1 MKVLKFVEGRYE
13 AADTRVMSDC
23 REEVLKTY
31 QNRGYQCV
39 HGEGEGEGVI
49 LVKPAKISAVLQ
61 GDKLMTICINK
72 QVCQLYKENKISEE
86 LYELFLMDAERDKI
100 KFNLSEDG
108 RINLA
113 I

>member
-39 HGEGEGEGVI
+39 QGEGEGVV
-49 LVKPAKISAVLQ
+49 LVKPAKISAVVQ

-86 LYELFLMDAERDKI
+86 LYELFLMDAEMGKI